1 MVIFLILFTFSRAIS
16 RDNAYESLVAGMAL
30 YIIANI
36 FGWMAGIESPS
47 AAGRLSGFETTS
59 PFFDRRIIFPLSS
72 SLNEPPYVA
81 VAFLLAVIAMI
92 KIGRQRRWYHWLGA
106 FASAFVL
113 LAANNRATFL
123 IAITLSA
130 TLVSVPKLMRIAAPY
145 VAGTA
150 LLLPFLL
157 SATAPVI
164 NYVAALLQDNN
175 LLSRGRTDFTIS
187 EFEGRGPVWTGVV
200 RFFSEQWSTEG
211 LSGISSKLF
220 GYGYLGQVSSGA
232 YLFIPKASSQFLRE
246 RIYLHAHN
254 SVLQAVL
261 DVGLIGAIVLW
272 SIAVLIT
279 YRYGRQTKYLPMFVI
294 SFTIAL
300 SGIFESG
307 LVPGM
312 NWIEFVILM
321 YLAFFI
327 PVAGGSIGGTA
338 GEAVLTERMADPI
351 RSSERSKAGLM
362 APRSRA

>member
-1 MVIFLILFTFSRAIS
+1 
-16 RDNAYESLVAGMAL
+16 MAL
-30 YIIANI
+30 YIMANI
-36 FGWMAGIESPS
+36 LGWMAGLESPN
-47 AAGRLSGFETTS
+47 AAGRLSGFETSS
-59 PFFDRRIIFPLSS
+59 PFFDKRIIFPLSS
-72 SLNEPPYVA
+72 SINEPPYVA
-81 VAFLLAVIAMI
+81 VAFLLAVIAMF
-92 KIGRQRRWYHWLGA
+92 KIGRERRWYHWLGA
-106 FASAFVL
+106 FASVFVL

-123 IAITLSA
+123 IAITLSGA
-130 TLVSVPKLMRIAAPY
+130 LVLAPKLMRIAAPY

-164 NYVAALLQDNN
+164 NYMATLLQDTN

-200 RFFSEQWSTEG
+200 RFFSEQWSTAG

-220 GYGYLGQVSSGA
+220 GYGYQGQVNSGA

-261 DVGLIGAIVLW
+261 DVGLIGAVVLW
-272 SIAVLIT
+272 IIAILIL
-279 YRYGRQTKYLPMFVI
+279 YRYGRQMKYLPIFVI
-294 SFTIAL
+294 SLTIVL
-300 SGIFESG
+300 SGVFESS

-312 NWIEFVILM
+312 NWIEFVILI

-327 PVAGGSIGGTA
+327 PTAGSPIGGTTS
-338 GEAVLTERMADPI
+338 ETMTTDCIADPT
-351 RSSERSKAGLM
+351 RPSERSTATLM
-362 APRSRA
+362 APRSKA